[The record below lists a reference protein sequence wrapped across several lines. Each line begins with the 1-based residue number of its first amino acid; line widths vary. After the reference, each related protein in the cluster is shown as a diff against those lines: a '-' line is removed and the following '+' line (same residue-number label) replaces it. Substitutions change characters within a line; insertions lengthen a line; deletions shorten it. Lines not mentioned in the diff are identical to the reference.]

1 VSVTPIGIP
10 VLALPG
16 LMITTD
22 QDAHS
27 VFVRMTGVADLR
39 AARQLADFLGGLH
52 RESVRTRIADATVD
66 LRDVE
71 FMSAPCFRGFVAW
84 VGQIEHEPPEK
95 QYKLTFIPNAERHW
109 QRRSLQA
116 LAAMAPG
123 LVTVE

>member
-1 VSVTPIGIP
+1 MKATPVGIP

-22 QDAHS
+22 HDAGS

-39 AARQLADFLGGLH
+39 AARPLAEFLGGLH
-52 RESVRTRIADATVD
+52 RESIRTKVADATID

-71 FMSAPCFRGFVAW
+71 FMSAPCFRSLVAW
-84 VGQIEHEPPEK
+84 VGQIEHEPAER
-95 QYKLTFIPNAERHW
+95 QYKLSFIPSPDRHW

-116 LAAMAPG
+116 LSAMAPG

>member
-22 QDAHS
+22 HDARS

-52 RESVRTRIADATVD
+52 REGLRTQIADATID

-71 FMSAPCFRGFVAW
+71 FMSAPCFRSFVAW
-84 VGQIEHEPPEK
+84 VGQIEREPSER
-95 QYKLTFIPNAERHW
+95 QYKLAFIPNTDRHW

-123 LVTVE
+123 IVTVE

>member
-22 QDAHS
+22 QDGRS

-39 AARQLADFLGGLH
+39 AARPLADFLGGLH
-52 RESVRTRIADATVD
+52 RESIRTRIADATID

-71 FMSAPCFRGFVAW
+71 FMSAPCFRSLVTW
-84 VGQIEHEPPEK
+84 VGQIEHEPPDR
-95 QYKLTFIPNAERHW
+95 QYKLSFIPSPERHW

-123 LVTVE
+123 LVSVE